1 MEGMKNWVRYE
12 VEIEDKD
19 VGWVEV
25 SPIDVF
31 KDTMFLKLFDELI
44 TYNNGKL
51 YINENHLE

>member
-12 VEIEDKD
+12 VEIEDNN

-44 TYNNGKL
+44 TYDNGKL
-51 YINENHLE
+51 YINENHPE